1 MIGIKLLKVIL
12 AISLLV
18 CQIDC
23 QNTVDRLKEGQA
35 VCDCKSVFDC
45 KPHKKFVEN
54 KQFDELRKLTTC
66 GFDEDQKAPKYCCP
80 LPILSNAI
88 SPKISTPTI
97 EITTSTQEVTTPT
110 IEVTTTTPKITTTTS
125 EINNATSEITIPTIE
140 ITNTTQKASEVD
152 FSSFNERRMVSSVRD
167 TFFSKLMNSCGKS
180 GFKNF
185 GYNNEFNE
193 TTDVSLR
200 IVGGIEVADPH
211 TYPWMA
217 GLVYESPQSS
227 SGNAAKVLCGGVV
240 ISSNVVMTAAHC
252 ISESKGNSGETFSL
266 KKVRLGHT
274 NLTSDDSFDVVID
287 NILIHPNYTR
297 TKFGDINDITLLVLA
312 EHLDFSGIK
321 VKAICLPKPDLT
333 EETLI
338 DPEATS
344 LIVAGW
350 GATLKSRTSDILLE
364 LFLKYNKTIDCE
376 EKFQS
381 LLGNSKKIFQLG
393 DSRMCA
399 SGPKGGLISKSFSLW
414 FKSQKK
420 SGKSLLNDS
429 FEQYPLKG
437 RCSGK

>member
-1 MIGIKLLKVIL
+1 MKLFKVIL
-12 AISLLV
+12 AILLLV
-18 CQIDC
+18 YQIDC
-23 QNTVDRLKEGQA
+23 QKPVERLKEGQYL
-35 VCDCKSVFDC
+35 CDCKSVFDC

-110 IEVTTTTPKITTTTS
+110 IEVTTTTP
-125 EINNATSEITIPTIE
+125 EINNATSEITIPTVE
-140 ITNTTQKASEVD
+140 ITNTTPKASEVD
-152 FSSFNERRMVSSVRD
+152 FSSFNERRMVSSEDVQD
-167 TFFSKLMNSCGKS
+167 TFFSKLMNSCGKRDV
-180 GFKNF
+180 KIF
-185 GYNNEFNE
+185 GDFDDNNETN
-193 TTDVSLR
+193 VSLR
-200 IVGGIEVADPH
+200 IVGGIEVAGPH
-211 TYPWMA
+211 KYPWMA
-217 GLVYESPQSS
+217 GLVYESTQSS
-227 SGNAAKVLCGGVV
+227 SEKAGKVLCGGVV

-252 ISESKGNSGETFSL
+252 IAESKGKSGETFSL

-274 NLTSDDSFDVVID
+274 NLTSDESFDVVID
-287 NILIHPNYTR
+287 SILIHPNYTR

-312 EHLDFSGIK
+312 EHLDFSGMK
-321 VKAICLPKPDLT
+321 VKAICLPEPDIT

-364 LFLKYNKTIDCE
+364 LFLNYDKTIDCE

-381 LLGNSKKIFQLG
+381 LLGNSKKIFKLG

-414 FKSQKK
+414 FKSQKIG
-420 SGKSLLNDS
+420 GKSL
-429 FEQYPLKG
+429 F
-437 RCSGK
+437 

>member
-1 MIGIKLLKVIL
+1 MKLFKVIL
-12 AISLLV
+12 AILLLV
-18 CQIDC
+18 YQIDC
-23 QNTVDRLKEGQA
+23 QNRLKEVQS

-45 KPHKKFVEN
+45 KPHKKLVEN
-54 KQFDELRKLTTC
+54 KQFDELRKLTNC
-66 GFDEDQKAPKYCCP
+66 GFDEDRKAPKYCCP
-80 LPILSNAI
+80 EPIPEISNPTIDITKTA
-88 SPKISTPTI
+88 PEISTSTI
-97 EITTSTQEVTTPT
+97 KI
-110 IEVTTTTPKITTTTS
+110 TTTTPEISTSTIKITTTTS
-125 EINNATSEITIPTIE
+125 KITTKTSKITTKTSE
-140 ITNTTQKASEVD
+140 ITNTTPKASKGG
-152 FSSFNERRMVSSVRD
+152 FNSFNERRMVGSEDVRD
-167 TFFSKLMNSCGKS
+167 TFFSKLMNSCGKRDVN
-180 GFKNF
+180 NF
-185 GYNNEFNE
+185 GDINDP
-193 TTDVSLR
+193 DVVLR

-211 TYPWMA
+211 MYPWMA
-217 GLVYESPQSS
+217 GLVYESTQSS
-227 SGNAAKVLCGGVV
+227 ENAGKVLCGGVV

-252 ISESKGNSGETFSL
+252 IAESKGKSGETFSL

-274 NLTSDDSFDVVID
+274 NLTSDESFDVVID

-321 VKAICLPKPDLT
+321 VKAICLPEPDLT

-364 LFLKYNKTIDCE
+364 LFLNYNKTIDCE

-381 LLGNSKKIFQLG
+381 LLGSSKRIFELG

-414 FKSQKK
+414 FKSQKIG
-420 SGKSLLNDS
+420 GKSLITLLS
-429 FEQYPLKG
+429 TVH
-437 RCSGK
+437 